1 MEDSD
6 ANYSNEALQA
16 FFLGSD
22 AKIDDINLVNKKVLV
37 SKQTPLTLVNQLVA
51 KWKVYGVQIK
61 MNEFWET
68 RDPTTMCSVWHC
80 KVGLQDHNL
89 IGHASDCSKNTA
101 KYLATQ
107 RFLKKIFPEGTTWS
121 QLLEIFGDKNRV
133 EELNTVLKKSV

>member
-51 KWKVYGVQIK
+51 KWKVYGV
-61 MNEFWET
+61 
-68 RDPTTMCSVWHC
+68 
-80 KVGLQDHNL
+80 
-89 IGHASDCSKNTA
+89 
-101 KYLATQ
+101 
-107 RFLKKIFPEGTTWS
+107 
-121 QLLEIFGDKNRV
+121 
-133 EELNTVLKKSV
+133 